1 MSAPLWTGLAL
12 VGALAARVSGRLPA
26 SVSGV
31 SIDTRTIEPGE
42 LFFAIKGE
50 NNDGHDYVNAAFE
63 SGAAACVIDE
73 AHADALVGKGA
84 FFVVD
89 DTLAALRRL
98 GHAARERSHAQIVAV
113 TGSVGKTSTKE
124 TLRTVLATR
133 ACATLGE
140 AILYSTYPEIGSPA
154 ERRAFEA
161 VRDRV
166 RLTRYGFDCYG
177 YALVALGHVDLV
189 IEAGLQ
195 PYDIAG
201 PQAVIEAAGG
211 VVTDWQ
217 GRSPHHGGRVLAA
230 GDARVHAAALELL
243 AQAG

>member
-84 FFVVD
+84 FFIVD

-113 TGSVGKTSTKE
+113 TLGLARWAKRPAATAPRSTA
-124 TLRTVLATR
+124 LSTR
-133 ACATLGE
+133 SG
-140 AILYSTYPEIGSPA
+140 IPG
-154 ERRAFEA
+154 
-161 VRDRV
+161 
-166 RLTRYGFDCYG
+166 GF
-177 YALVALGHVDLV
+177 
-189 IEAGLQ
+189 
-195 PYDIAG
+195 IAG
-201 PQAVIEAAGG
+201 Q
-211 VVTDWQ
+211 
-217 GRSPHHGGRVLAA
+217 
-230 GDARVHAAALELL
+230 HASQFRLRAPDCANNL
-243 AQAG
+243 